1 MAINFRYAREDV
13 ACIYDERKTLK
24 NLERKG
30 VEMLCDE
37 RRRKDK
43 SKSRINKNSE
53 DTPEDNKGV
62 GVGMIYIGVDPG
74 LRGSI
79 STIDPEGIIT
89 AIPIPTI
96 TIQKNNKNRTTY
108 NHTEVRNIFRELGK
122 HDCFAVLEEQQPRPT
137 YYKDKQG
144 KVKKQGAT
152 SLYTTGC
159 GFCLLK
165 QALIDFEI
173 PHEIVLSKE
182 WQKTF
187 GITGGKG
194 NTKTQSIETCK
205 RLFPNLS
212 LLPTARSRKESDGLA
227 DAALI
232 AEFAK
237 RRYGGRQ

>member
-1 MAINFRYAREDV
+1 MVLI
-13 ACIYDERKTLK
+13 CGI
-24 NLERKG
+24 
-30 VEMLCDE
+30 
-37 RRRKDK
+37 
-43 SKSRINKNSE
+43 
-53 DTPEDNKGV
+53 
-62 GVGMIYIGVDPG
+62 DPG
-74 LRGSI
+74 LHGGI
-79 STIDPEGIIT
+79 ATINPEGIVT

-96 TIQKNNKNRTTY
+96 TIQVNGKDRTAY
-108 NHTEVRNIFRELGK
+108 DHTKVAHIFRKLGIYHMLGK

-137 YYKDKQG
+137 FYKDKQG

-173 PHEIVLSKE
+173 PHEIIPPKD

-194 NTKTQSIETCK
+194 NTKIQSFEICK

-212 LLPTARSRKESDGLA
+212 LLPTQKSRKDSDGLA

-232 AEFAK
+232 AEFGR
-237 RRYGGRQ
+237 RRYRGNEKK